1 MEEYPRYELGPSRP
15 PSEAHSLL
23 LRLTRSC
30 PWNRCEFC
38 TTNKGKKFSLR
49 TVEEIKKDI
58 ETVKIIQEKI
68 SALSW
73 RTGWG
78 GNTKEAAA
86 RVYENP
92 PNDSFRVVALWL
104 YFGGRTVFLQDA
116 NSIILRTPDLVEVLK
131 FLKQTLPSIDRITS
145 YGSSKVTARKR
156 LEELKEI
163 HAAGLSRLHI
173 GIESGHDEVLK
184 YVLKG
189 ATAEE
194 HIRAGQNVVAAG
206 ISLSEYVMPGLGGR
220 KWSQEHARET
230 ARVLNEINPDFIRLR
245 SLVLREDLPLYGK
258 YKSGEFELL
267 TDDEVVMEIAEFLK
281 ELKVDSNLLS
291 DHIENLL
298 PEVEGKLPEDKEKM
312 LNVINRYLSL
322 PPEERLI
329 YRLGRRTGHY
339 NGLSDIHHPV
349 KRSRIEKLLQHI
361 QGRGEDVEEIIFNLK
376 QGYLV

>member
-1 MEEYPRYELGPSRP
+1 
-15 PSEAHSLL
+15 
-23 LRLTRSC
+23 
-30 PWNRCEFC
+30 
-38 TTNKGKKFSLR
+38 
-49 TVEEIKKDI
+49 VEEIKKDI

>member
-15 PSEAHSLL
+15 PSEAQSLL

-68 SALSW
+68 KIFPW
-73 RTGWG
+73 EKGDIKR
-78 GNTKEAAA
+78 AAA
-86 RVYENP
+86 RIYENP

-104 YFGGRTVFLQDA
+104 YFGGGKVFLQDA
-116 NSIILRTPDLVEVLK
+116 DSIIMRTPDLVEVLK
-131 FLKQTLPSIDRITS
+131 FLKQTLPAITRITS
-145 YGSSKVTARKR
+145 YGSSRATARKS

-163 HAAGLSRLHI
+163 HGAGLSRLHC
-173 GIESGHDEVLK
+173 GLESGHDEVLQ
-184 YVLKG
+184 YVRKG

-194 HIRAGQNVVAAG
+194 HVRGGQKVVAAG

-220 KWSQEHARET
+220 KWSQEHARAT

-245 SLVLREDLPLYGK
+245 SLVLREDLPLYKK

-267 TDDEVVMEIAEFLK
+267 SDDEVVLEIAEFIK
-281 ELKVDSNLLS
+281 ELKVTSNIVS

-298 PEVEGKLPEDKEKM
+298 PEVEGKLPEDKEKI
-312 LNVINRYLSL
+312 LDAINRYLSL
-322 PPEERLI
+322 PPEERLN
-329 YRLGRRTGHY
+329 YRFGRRAGY
-339 NGLSDIHHPV
+339 YDGLIDLYQPA
-349 KRSRIEKLLQHI
+349 KRGRIETLLQQI
-361 QGRGEDVEEIIFNLK
+361 EMQGKDSEEVILKLK

>member
-1 MEEYPRYELGPSRP
+1 MEEYPRHELGPSRP

-58 ETVKIIQEKI
+58 ETVKTIQEKI
-68 SALSW
+68 NALSW
-73 RTGWG
+73 KMGCG
-78 GNTKEAAA
+78 GNIKEAAA

-104 YFGGRTVFLQDA
+104 YFGGKTVFLQDA

-131 FLKQTLPSIDRITS
+131 FLKQTLPTVNRITS
-145 YGSSKVTARKR
+145 YGSSKVTARKS
-156 LEELKEI
+156 LEDLKEI
-163 HAAGLSRLHI
+163 REAGLSRLHV

-194 HIRAGQNVVAAG
+194 HIRAGQKVVAAG
-206 ISLSEYVMPGLGGR
+206 ISLSEYVMPGLGGK
-220 KWSQEHARET
+220 KWSHEHALAT

-245 SLVLREDLPLYGK
+245 SLVLREDLPLYQK
-258 YKSGEFELL
+258 YKNGEFELL
-267 TDDEVVMEIAEFLK
+267 SDDEVVMEIAEFIR
-281 ELKVDSNLLS
+281 ELKVTSNLLS

-298 PEVEGKLPEDKEKM
+298 PEVEGKLPDDKEKM
-312 LNVINRYLSL
+312 LDVINQYLSL

-339 NGLSDIHHPV
+339 NSLSDLYHPV
-349 KRSRIEKLLQHI
+349 KRRNIERLLQQI
-361 QGRGEDVEEIIFNLK
+361 QSRGDDVEEIIFNLK